1 MFTIFKK
8 EIRSFLHRTTA
19 LSFFIIFSFAEIIF
33 GVFKNIFGY
42 YTVEMVLP
50 TFSIVFALCIPVII
64 INIFAR
70 DRAIGTDKLLY
81 SLPFKSSDIVFG
93 KYFAILSAFGVQ
105 TVLLA
110 LLPVIFGF
118 FGTVNYLSAYLALV
132 CFFLFSA
139 AMLAMCMFIS
149 AAIKKRVL
157 SVIISYAAIV
167 AAFLIYLI
175 PTGATGNL
183 WMTVAKTLR
192 FLSPFSHLDNFSVGI
207 VKINSI
213 LYFVIFTLL
222 FLFLAIRAEGKNRAV
237 ANYGKGAQIKC
248 TALSPV
254 LAIILCVCAIVT
266 NTALS
271 FLPVRLSTIDVT
283 ANKSITLSASTK
295 EFLSSLDCNVQIYE
309 INADGSNR
317 QFEYFVELYDEY
329 SDKITVKNV
338 FQDDIREKLV
348 SLGWDGTSNIMSYT
362 LLIES
367 ENGRSQVFHPRMAYY
382 YTNPEFGE
390 MSESQYGQYYD
401 TLSQYAAA
409 YPESYQEMFNS
420 FVNDTKA
427 YSNTEQQ
434 LSALIEYTTLDII
447 PSAYYL
453 TGHGEPSPEK
463 SNLYYFL
470 TTVGFD
476 FGGALDLSSAT
487 ALPEDAS
494 TIIINAPTSDLSID
508 EAALIKNF
516 LAGGGSMTLITN
528 EANLDM
534 PNLMS
539 LLSHYGVSAKKGY
552 VSFDYEAAAKAEQE
566 ETGTSDETSNETT
579 EETEYPDKNLVSA
592 NITSAHDSISS
603 LYGYT
608 ADVLRANHIEIS
620 NELRASLKVT
630 PLLTTD
636 KDCFIDGVEDSKGAK
651 TVAVAIE
658 EAIDGRTTDI
668 AWYTGAESFDGENI
682 QMLSTYAVTYSILW
696 GIDEPETQ
704 LGEISPKLIS
714 QTHPEVTGFTKYL
727 LGIAPLLV
735 STPITYLFLKYKQN
749 PFTTK
754 KSLKKKEE
762 SKENIEE

>member
-8 EIRSFLHRTTA
+8 EIRSYLHRATA
-19 LSFFIIFSFAEIIF
+19 LSFFIILSFAEMIF
-33 GVFKNIFGY
+33 GIFKNIFGY

-81 SLPFKSSDIVFG
+81 SLPFKSSDIVLG
-93 KYFAILSAFGVQ
+93 KYFAILSVFGVL
-105 TVLLA
+105 TALLA
-110 LLPVIFGF
+110 ILPVIFGF
-118 FGTVNYLSAYLALV
+118 FGTVNYLAAYLALV

-149 AAIKKRVL
+149 AAIKKRYL
-157 SVIISYAAIV
+157 SVIISYASIV
-167 AAFLIYLI
+167 AAFLLYLV
-175 PTGATGNL
+175 PTGASDNF

-192 FLSPFSHLDNFSVGI
+192 FLSPFSHLDNFSVGA
-207 VKINSI
+207 VKINSVI
-213 LYFVIFTLL
+213 YFVIFTLL
-222 FLFLAIRAEGKNRAV
+222 FLLLAIRAEGKNRAV
-237 ANYGKGAQIKC
+237 VNYGKGAPQIKC
-248 TALSPV
+248 TALSPA
-254 LAIILCVCAIVT
+254 LAIILCVCAVVT

-338 FQDDIREKLV
+338 FQDDIRERLV

-382 YTNPEFGE
+382 YSNPEFGE

-409 YPESYQEMFNS
+409 YPESYQEMFDS
-420 FVNDTKA
+420 FVNDTKV
-427 YSNTEQQ
+427 YSNAEQQ
-434 LSALIEYTTLDII
+434 LTALIEYTTLDII

-470 TTVGFD
+470 NTVGFE
-476 FGGALDLSSAT
+476 FGGALDLSSANS
-487 ALPEDAS
+487 LPEDAS
-494 TIIINAPTSDLSID
+494 TVIINAPTSDLSNE
-508 EAALIKNF
+508 EATLIKNF

-566 ETGTSDETSNETT
+566 ETETSDETT

-603 LYGYT
+603 LYGYS

-620 NELRASLKVT
+620 SVLRASVKVT

-658 EAIDGRTTDI
+658 ETIDGRTTDI
-668 AWYTGAESFDGENI
+668 AWYTGAESFDGEGI
-682 QMLSTYAVTYSILW
+682 QMLNAYAATYSVLW
-696 GIDEPETQ
+696 GIEEPEIQ
-704 LGEISPKLIS
+704 VGEISPKLIS
-714 QTHPEVTGFTKYL
+714 QNHPEVTGFTKYL
-727 LGIAPLLV
+727 LG
-735 STPITYLFLKYKQN
+735 STPILVSSPLTYFLLKYKQD
-749 PFTTK
+749 PFATK
-754 KSLKKKEE
+754 KSNKSPEE
-762 SKENIEE
+762 NTEE